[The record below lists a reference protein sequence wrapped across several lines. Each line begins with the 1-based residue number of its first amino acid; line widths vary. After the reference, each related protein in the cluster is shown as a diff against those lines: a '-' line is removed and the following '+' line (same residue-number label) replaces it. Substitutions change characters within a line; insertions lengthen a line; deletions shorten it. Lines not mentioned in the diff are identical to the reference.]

1 MKINLTNISKT
12 EQVQAAKAGEKAS
25 AAGSI
30 MQSQGCNNPR
40 AEAEKILNK
49 LLKSKQNRTNFLEAI
64 NEITKTR
71 SPEVLNIITEEYF
84 MRTQKSFIGELYHCG
99 SLNDKTVR
107 NGLKALAKK
116 NSLAYSDF
124 LANDLLKVLNGNDKN
139 YIKTFINRINKNN
152 IQDVYALYFAQS
164 ETYGEIAATDKEKK
178 LLENFFTSLILSRQI
193 KNRAKRPET
202 LYQGILNNKTL
213 NTKEKEVYLTY
224 LTNMFI
230 ENAKLNNFSQ
240 KDIEEFSQFA
250 QKKIKFIVSSEA
262 SIVQNAYSLEDALA
276 ELYGWQ

>member
-12 EQVQAAKAGEKAS
+12 EQIQAARAGEKAS

-30 MQSQGCNNPR
+30 MQSQGCDNPR

-107 NGLKALAKK
+107 NGLKALAKR

-152 IQDVYALYFAQS
+152 VQDVYALYFAQS

-178 LLENFFTSLILSRQI
+178 LLNNYFLRILNTKGI
-193 KNRAKRPET
+193 KNRARRTET
-202 LYQGILNNKTL
+202 IFQGILNNKVL
-213 NTKEKEVYLTY
+213 NSKEKKEYLAY
-224 LTNMFI
+224 IVNMFN
-230 ENAKLNNFSQ
+230 ENAKLNMIDQTKIDKFS
-240 KDIEEFSQFA
+240 KFA
-250 QKKIKFIVSSEA
+250 TQEVKNIANAKRESF
-262 SIVQNAYSLEDALA
+262 QNACDLEDALA
-276 ELYGWQ
+276 DLYGW

>member
-12 EQVQAAKAGEKAS
+12 EQIQAARAGEKAS

-30 MQSQGCNNPR
+30 MQSQGCDNPR

-107 NGLKALAKK
+107 NGLKALAKR

-152 IQDVYALYFAQS
+152 VQDVYALYFAQS

-178 LLENFFTSLILSRQI
+178 LLNNYFLRILNTKGI
-193 KNRAKRPET
+193 KNRARRTET
-202 LYQGILNNKTL
+202 IFQGILNNKVL
-213 NTKEKEVYLTY
+213 NSKEKKEYLAY
-224 LTNMFI
+224 IVNMFN
-230 ENAKLNNFSQ
+230 ENAKLNMIDQTKIDKFS
-240 KDIEEFSQFA
+240 KFA
-250 QKKIKFIVSSEA
+250 TQEVKNIANAKREA
-262 SIVQNAYSLEDALA
+262 FQNACDLEDALA
-276 ELYGWQ
+276 DLYGW